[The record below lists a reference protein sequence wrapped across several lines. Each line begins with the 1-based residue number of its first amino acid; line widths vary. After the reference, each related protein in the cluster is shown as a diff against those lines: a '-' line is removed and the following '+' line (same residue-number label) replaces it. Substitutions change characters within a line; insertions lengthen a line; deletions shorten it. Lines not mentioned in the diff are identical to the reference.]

1 MKHQYDAC
9 HLCGR
14 DVRCYHQRRERSL
27 PSQVGAMVRPRCFV
41 LLLLLL
47 SSFPQGAETADT
59 SDILPDHQL
68 RATGMSDDG
77 RSSIN
82 DGTFK
87 TLSKVDP
94 DRVKDGDTRQSEI
107 YGNHQAKY
115 LRIFSVFQR
124 ETMTQSEKDGFGVM
138 DRKVEQ
144 NVGGVVPLSQNAG
157 NKLKGGGRYLRETGA
172 DESKKNQAEKTPE
185 QKKRAR
191 KERRIARERCRA
203 EHEKKRAFRKCIK
216 DQMKQFWK
224 NERYQANLENDPKK
238 IIGGTNPELPE
249 GGLGPG
255 QPGSYRCLLKGIPY
269 NKWDACKSQECV
281 GPKAKTC
288 RGENGVKAICQLTL
302 HCPSISNPKGSLR
315 SSLFLPP

>member
-14 DVRCYHQRRERSL
+14 DVRFYHQRRECSL
-27 PSQVGAMVRPRCFV
+27 PSKVGAMVRQRCFV

-47 SSFPQGAETADT
+47 SSFPQGAKTADT

-68 RATGMSDDG
+68 RAIGMSDDG

-94 DRVKDGDTRQSEI
+94 DRVKDGDTSQSEI
-107 YGNHQAKY
+107 YGNQQTKD
-115 LRIFSVFQR
+115 LRILSDFQR
-124 ETMTQSEKDGFGVM
+124 ETIQSENDDFGVM
-138 DRKVEQ
+138 DGKIEQ
-144 NVGGVVPLSQNAG
+144 DVGGVVPISQNVG
-157 NKLKGGGRYLRETGA
+157 STLKRGKRYLRETGA
-172 DESKKNQAEKTPE
+172 DKSKKNQAEKTPE

-191 KERRIARERCRA
+191 QERRRAKKRCRA

-224 NERYQANLENDPKK
+224 NERYQANLEDDPKK

-269 NKWDACKSQECV
+269 NKWDACKSQRCV
-281 GPKAKTC
+281 GSKDTTC
-288 RGENGVKAICQLTL
+288 IGENGVKAICQLTL

-315 SSLFLPP
+315 SSLFSPP